1 MPLPYFFR
9 TSSPSAP
16 SIDTSGETDT
26 IADTIASS
34 STHLTIPSS
43 RASISSSSSN
53 FDHSSCP
60 SPYRIDTLI
69 SQPILERHYAPITT
83 LSINIESPPLVF
95 YGGASTSTGAL
106 LSGQL
111 KLDVGDDEMEIQGFA
126 MRLAVDVNMKKP
138 FNATCPDCATKS
150 SDLTQWKF
158 LPETTIL
165 RQGEH
170 LFPFSFLL
178 PGQYQVCTHSSLS
191 SVTYTLRAL
200 LTPTNTAPLHLSH
213 PLSVRRAIRPPLY
226 PRHYIRDFPP
236 TSISAHLALPP
247 LIHPTGSFNGALKLS
262 GMNNTVLKRVN
273 WRLDETQTVFAP
285 SCRRHMPRPG
295 YLKGVVRSSFSTLGS
310 AELTSGWATPTSS
323 TTTLDFT
330 FGIAPTTTALCDV
343 KTEDGTE
350 TAHALVVELLVE
362 SKAGTRLLRMRF
374 YPVVTEREEGGV
386 AWDEEAPPVYGD
398 AGKPPPGYMYVAGR
412 GEVPRYEE
420 VVGGRGR
427 GAGAGVMEVVWGF
440 MEAS

>member
-43 RASISSSSSN
+43 RASVSSSSSN
-53 FDHSSCP
+53 FDHPGCP

-83 LSINIESPPLVF
+83 LTINIESPPLVF

-150 SDLTQWKF
+150 SDLTSWKF

-165 RQGEH
+165 RKGK
-170 LFPFSFLL
+170 P
-178 PGQYQVCTHSSLS
+178 SSLPP
-191 SVTYTLRAL
+191 TT
-200 LTPTNTAPLHLSH
+200 TPTNSTQANTSSPSPSSSQANTKSAPTAPS
-213 PLSVRRAIRPPLY
+213 PP
-226 PRHYIRDFPP
+226 
-236 TSISAHLALPP
+236 
-247 LIHPTGSFNGALKLS
+247 
-262 GMNNTVLKRVN
+262 
-273 WRLDETQTVFAP
+273 
-285 SCRRHMPRPG
+285 
-295 YLKGVVRSSFSTLGS
+295 
-310 AELTSGWATPTSS
+310 
-323 TTTLDFT
+323 
-330 FGIAPTTTALCDV
+330 
-343 KTEDGTE
+343 
-350 TAHALVVELLVE
+350 
-362 SKAGTRLLRMRF
+362 
-374 YPVVTEREEGGV
+374 
-386 AWDEEAPPVYGD
+386 
-398 AGKPPPGYMYVAGR
+398 
-412 GEVPRYEE
+412 
-420 VVGGRGR
+420 
-427 GAGAGVMEVVWGF
+427 
-440 MEAS
+440 